1 MMMVTSIFLFL
12 LLLFKSSFQ
21 LNNGLGRTPQMG
33 WNSWNHFPCNI
44 NENLIRQVTDSIIST
59 GLAAVGY
66 EYVNLDDCWQ
76 ISRDAQGIIQADP
89 NGFPSGIPALV
100 DYVHSKKLKLGLYSD
115 AGFATCDNRPGSLHY
130 EVKDANTY
138 ASWNIDYL
146 KYDNCNSDGTMPIE
160 RYPTMRDALNATGR
174 PIFYSLCE
182 WGIDEPALWASD
194 VGNSWRTTEDIQ
206 NYWLSMLNNIDINNE
221 YANKAGPG
229 GWNDPDML
237 QIGNNGMTDGEYMTH
252 FGLWSISKAP
262 LLIGCDVR
270 NMSSTTLSILSNPE
284 VIAVNQDP
292 LGVQG
297 RKVAFSSSRLPNTT
311 TNVVNTDCSINIDP
325 KRRQWVYNHDD
336 GSIRSL
342 FNGQCLSIQDCN
354 PGGGANIV
362 VSDCRVND
370 PQAPCQGRNQQ
381 WILSQFVENLVS
393 RLNIL
398 CLALFHHKGPHL
410 VADGCDI
417 QSDQAWIF
425 HLSDGT
431 IRNKYDGKCLTAEAE
446 LEVWAGPLVDGS
458 QAVLLLNRGN
468 IGSEPITVQWSD
480 INFPANKSALVRDL
494 VNRKD
499 LGTFTGSYTSPNI
512 TRHEIMML
520 KVTPTA

>member
-1 MMMVTSIFLFL
+1 
-12 LLLFKSSFQ
+12 
-21 LNNGLGRTPQMG
+21 MG

-44 NENLIRQVTDSIIST
+44 KETIFREVTDSIVAT

-76 ISRDAQGIIQADP
+76 ISRDDQGTIQADP
-89 NGFPSGIPALV
+89 QAFPSGFPALA
-100 DYVHSKKLKLGLYSD
+100 DYVHSKKLKFGLYSD
-115 AGFATCDNRPGSLHY
+115 AGFATCDSRPGSLHY

-138 ASWNIDYL
+138 TSWNVDYL

-160 RYPTMRDALNATGR
+160 RYPAMRDALNATGR

-182 WGIDEPALWASD
+182 WGIDEPALWAAN

-206 NYWLSMLNNIDINNE
+206 NNWLSMLNNIDINNE
-221 YANKAGPG
+221 YADKAGPG

-237 QIGNNGMTDGEYMTH
+237 QVGNGGMTDEEYMTH

-270 NMSSTTLSILSNPE
+270 NMSSATLSTLSNPE

-297 RKVAFSSSRLPNTT
+297 RKVAFLSSRLPNTT
-311 TNVVNTDCSINIDP
+311 TNVVSTDCSVNIDP
-325 KRRQWVYNHDD
+325 KRRQWIYNHED

-342 FNGQCLSIQDCN
+342 FNGQCLSIENCN
-354 PGGGANIV
+354 TGPGANII
-362 VSDCRVND
+362 VSDCRIND
-370 PQAPCQGRNQQ
+370 AQAPCQGRNQQ
-381 WILSQFVENLVS
+381 WILSQYVENLVS
-393 RLNIL
+393 QLNTL
-398 CLALFHHKGPHL
+398 CLSLFNHVGPHL
-410 VADGCDI
+410 VTDRCDI
-417 QSDQAWIF
+417 QVDQAWIF

-431 IRNKYDGKCLTAEAE
+431 VRNKYDGKCLTAEAE

-468 IGSEPITVQWSD
+468 IGSEPITVKWSY
-480 INFPANKSALVRDL
+480 INFPADKSALVRDL